1 MPGAPRPSISVVIP
15 AFDAERFI
23 AEAVTSSLE
32 QDYAPREVIVAD
44 DASSD
49 RTAEIAE
56 GIEGVQVVRLP
67 RNSGP
72 AAARNAGVA
81 AAGGELIAFLDA
93 DDMMLPGRL
102 TRQAAAV
109 LSSPR
114 NGLAIATAEYRT
126 VGVHDFPEWF
136 TAPAIDGRAVLGKPE
151 TGPVWEPMAGLAR
164 REVFDEIGGFDEG
177 MRYSE
182 DMDWVLRVFESR
194 FEVLMLDEVLG
205 VRRFHA
211 GNATRD
217 TERMRAGIA
226 QLMKRRID
234 RKRARAGA

>member
-1 MPGAPRPSISVVIP
+1 MAGARQLSISVVIP
-15 AFDAERFI
+15 AFNAERFI
-23 AEAVTSSLE
+23 AEAVRSSRE

-49 RTAEIAE
+49 RTVEIAE

-67 RNSGP
+67 RNCGP
-72 AAARNAGVA
+72 AAARNAAVA

-102 TRQAAAV
+102 TRQAAAI
-109 LSSPR
+109 LGSPL
-114 NGLAIATAEYRT
+114 NGLVFATAEYRKE
-126 VGVHDFPEWF
+126 GVDTFPEWF
-136 TAPAIDGRAVLGKPE
+136 TAPAIDGRAVLGEPE

-164 REVFDEIGGFDEG
+164 REVFDEIGWFDEG

-194 FEVLMLDEVLG
+194 FEVVMLDEVLG
-205 VRRFHA
+205 VRRFHT
-211 GNATRD
+211 GNATHD
-217 TERMRAGIA
+217 IDRMRSGIA